1 MNNKVTILTIT
12 GSDSTGGSGVQADI
26 KSITSLGGYAA
37 SAITAVVVQDT
48 GGIEHLYDIPA
59 EILDAQLQRVAM
71 DLRPDSVK
79 IGLLRSVEQVET
91 VAALLRKL
99 PCRCVVMDFVI
110 VSTSGARLMEPEVVR
125 AAVRHLFPLCTL
137 VMMRR
142 GNALELL
149 RLCRALPGTTGLPP
163 AEGSHSNNPLAEGS
177 HSKNSLA
184 DGAHSKHSP
193 AEGAHSKHSPA
204 EGAHSKHFPA
214 EGALCKNS
222 LAEVATAIM
231 RLEAGPQALF
241 LKGEEVSSDA
251 YTDLFL
257 SREAFTEAEPSSATL
272 AEGAVAA
279 GNLKFFSRM
288 GAIERAL
295 HGSAGAFTSA
305 LAFYLTKAPSAVVAV
320 ERSLAY
326 VNQLILRSVD
336 FKLGKGGALLDHG
349 NRPIP
354 GNISARKLEIYN
366 TLMDTIATESSA
378 RNNVEYYSGRLSIT
392 PRYLSQI
399 TKAISGRTPKELID
413 DYLIKEVET
422 QLLSGELSLKQ
433 IASKYGFSSQ
443 AQLSKFVQK
452 MCSCSPS
459 EYKQLHIL

>member
-149 RLCRALPGTTGLPP
+149 RLCRALPGNPGLLP
-163 AEGSHSNNPLAEGS
+163 
-177 HSKNSLA
+177 A
-184 DGAHSKHSP
+184 DGA
-193 AEGAHSKHSPA
+193 
-204 EGAHSKHFPA
+204 F
-214 EGALCKNS
+214 CKNS

-366 TLMDTIATESSA
+366 TLMDTIATECSA

-452 MCSCSPS
+452 MRSCSPS

>member
-137 VMMRR
+137 VMMRI

-149 RLCRALPGTTGLPP
+149 RLCRALPGNPGLLP
-163 AEGSHSNNPLAEGS
+163 ADGAFC
-177 HSKNSLA
+177 KNSLA

-193 AEGAHSKHSPA
+193 AEGAY
-204 EGAHSKHFPA
+204 SKHFPA

-433 IASKYGFSSQ
+433 IASNYGFSSQ

-452 MCSCSPS
+452 MRSCSPS

>member
-149 RLCRALPGTTGLPP
+149 RLCRALPGTTGLAP
-163 AEGSHSNNPLAEGS
+163 AEGALC
-177 HSKNSLA
+177 KNSLA
-184 DGAHSKHSP
+184 DGAHSKHS
-193 AEGAHSKHSPA
+193 
-204 EGAHSKHFPA
+204 PA

-257 SREAFTEAEPSSATL
+257 SREAFTEAEPLSATL

>member
-12 GSDSTGGSGVQADI
+12 GSDSTGGSGVQSDI

-149 RLCRALPGTTGLPP
+149 RLCRALPGNPGLPP

-184 DGAHSKHSP
+184 D
-193 AEGAHSKHSPA
+193 GAHSKHSPA

-305 LAFYLTKAPSAVVAV
+305 LAFYLTKTPSAVVAV

-366 TLMDTIATESSA
+366 TLMDTIATECSA

>member
-149 RLCRALPGTTGLPP
+149 RLCRALPGTTGLAP

-177 HSKNSLA
+177 NSKNSLA
-184 DGAHSKHSP
+184 DGAHSKHS
-193 AEGAHSKHSPA
+193 
-204 EGAHSKHFPA
+204 PA

-452 MCSCSPS
+452 MRSCSPS

>member
-163 AEGSHSNNPLAEGS
+163 AEG
-177 HSKNSLA
+177 
-184 DGAHSKHSP
+184 
-193 AEGAHSKHSPA
+193 
-204 EGAHSKHFPA
+204 
-214 EGALCKNS
+214 ALCKNS

-257 SREAFTEAEPSSATL
+257 SREAFTEAEPSLATL

-366 TLMDTIATESSA
+366 TLMDTIATECSA

-452 MCSCSPS
+452 MRSCSPS

>member
-149 RLCRALPGTTGLPP
+149 RLCGALPGNPGLAP
-163 AEGSHSNNPLAEGS
+163 A
-177 HSKNSLA
+177 
-184 DGAHSKHSP
+184 D
-193 AEGAHSKHSPA
+193 
-204 EGAHSKHFPA
+204 
-214 EGALCKNS
+214 GALCKNS

-305 LAFYLTKAPSAVVAV
+305 LAFYLTKTPSAVVAV

>member
-149 RLCRALPGTTGLPP
+149 RLCRALPGTTGLAP

-184 DGAHSKHSP
+184 DGAHSKHS
-193 AEGAHSKHSPA
+193 
-204 EGAHSKHFPA
+204 PA

-305 LAFYLTKAPSAVVAV
+305 LAFYLTKTPSAVVAV

>member
-149 RLCRALPGTTGLPP
+149 RLCRALPGTTGLAP
-163 AEGSHSNNPLAEGS
+163 AEGSHSNNPLAEDS
-177 HSKNSLA
+177 NSKNSLA
-184 DGAHSKHSP
+184 DGAHSKYP
-193 AEGAHSKHSPA
+193 
-204 EGAHSKHFPA
+204 PA

-320 ERSLAY
+320 ERPLAY

>member
-149 RLCRALPGTTGLPP
+149 RLCGALPG
-163 AEGSHSNNPLAEGS
+163 NPGIL
-177 HSKNSLA
+177 
-184 DGAHSKHSP
+184 
-193 AEGAHSKHSPA
+193 
-204 EGAHSKHFPA
+204 PA

-231 RLEAGPQALF
+231 RLESGPQALF

>member
-125 AAVRHLFPLCTL
+125 ATVRHLFPLCTL

-149 RLCRALPGTTGLPP
+149 RLCRALPGITGL
-163 AEGSHSNNPLAEGS
+163 A
-177 HSKNSLA
+177 
-184 DGAHSKHSP
+184 
-193 AEGAHSKHSPA
+193 
-204 EGAHSKHFPA
+204 PA

>member
-59 EILDAQLQRVAM
+59 EILEAQLQRVAM

-149 RLCRALPGTTGLPP
+149 RLCRALPGTIGLAP
-163 AEGSHSNNPLAEGS
+163 ADGALC
-177 HSKNSLA
+177 KNSLA

-193 AEGAHSKHSPA
+193 AEGAHSKYP
-204 EGAHSKHFPA
+204 PA

-272 AEGAVAA
+272 AECAVAA

-366 TLMDTIATESSA
+366 TLMDTIATECSA

-413 DYLIKEVET
+413 DYLIKEVEI

>member
-125 AAVRHLFPLCTL
+125 ATVRHLFPLCTL

-149 RLCRALPGTTGLPP
+149 RLCRALPGNPGILP
-163 AEGSHSNNPLAEGS
+163 AEGALC
-177 HSKNSLA
+177 KNSLA
-184 DGAHSKHSP
+184 D
-193 AEGAHSKHSPA
+193 GAHSKHSPA

-366 TLMDTIATESSA
+366 TLMDTIATECSA

>member
-149 RLCRALPGTTGLPP
+149 RLCRALPGITGLAP

-184 DGAHSKHSP
+184 DGAHSKHS
-193 AEGAHSKHSPA
+193 
-204 EGAHSKHFPA
+204 PA

-305 LAFYLTKAPSAVVAV
+305 LAFYLTKTPSAVVAV

>member
-91 VAALLRKL
+91 VAALLRKI

-149 RLCRALPGTTGLPP
+149 RLCRALPGTTGLAP

-193 AEGAHSKHSPA
+193 AEGAHSKHS
-204 EGAHSKHFPA
+204 PA

-257 SREAFTEAEPSSATL
+257 SREAFTEAEPLSATL

-305 LAFYLTKAPSAVVAV
+305 LAFYLTKTPSAVVAV

-366 TLMDTIATESSA
+366 TLMDTIATECSA

-452 MCSCSPS
+452 MRSCSPS

>member
-91 VAALLRKL
+91 VAALLRKI

-149 RLCRALPGTTGLPP
+149 RLCRALPGTTGLAP

-193 AEGAHSKHSPA
+193 AEGAY
-204 EGAHSKHFPA
+204 SKHFPA

-305 LAFYLTKAPSAVVAV
+305 LAFYLTKTPSAVVAV

>member
-149 RLCRALPGTTGLPP
+149 RLCRALPGITGLAP

-184 DGAHSKHSP
+184 
-193 AEGAHSKHSPA
+193 EGAHSKHSPA
-204 EGAHSKHFPA
+204 EGALS
-214 EGALCKNS
+214 KNS

-366 TLMDTIATESSA
+366 TLMDTIATECSA

-413 DYLIKEVET
+413 DYLIKEIET

>member
-137 VMMRR
+137 VMMRI

-149 RLCRALPGTTGLPP
+149 RLCRALPGITGL
-163 AEGSHSNNPLAEGS
+163 A
-177 HSKNSLA
+177 
-184 DGAHSKHSP
+184 
-193 AEGAHSKHSPA
+193 
-204 EGAHSKHFPA
+204 PA

-366 TLMDTIATESSA
+366 TLMDTIATECSA

>member
-149 RLCRALPGTTGLPP
+149 RLCGALPGTIGLPP
-163 AEGSHSNNPLAEGS
+163 AEGAHSNNPLAEGS

-184 DGAHSKHSP
+184 DGAY
-193 AEGAHSKHSPA
+193 
-204 EGAHSKHFPA
+204 SKHFPA

-366 TLMDTIATESSA
+366 TLMDTIATECSA

>member
-149 RLCRALPGTTGLPP
+149 RLCRALPGTTGLAP

-184 DGAHSKHSP
+184 DGAHSKHS
-193 AEGAHSKHSPA
+193 
-204 EGAHSKHFPA
+204 PA

-305 LAFYLTKAPSAVVAV
+305 LAFYLTKTPSAVVAV

-366 TLMDTIATESSA
+366 TLMDTIATECSA

>member
-137 VMMRR
+137 VMMRI

-149 RLCRALPGTTGLPP
+149 RLCRALPGTTGLAP

-184 DGAHSKHSP
+184 DGAHSKHS
-193 AEGAHSKHSPA
+193 
-204 EGAHSKHFPA
+204 PA

-366 TLMDTIATESSA
+366 TLMDTIATECSA

-452 MCSCSPS
+452 MRSCSPS

>member
-149 RLCRALPGTTGLPP
+149 RLCRALPGTTGLAP

-184 DGAHSKHSP
+184 DGAHSKHS
-193 AEGAHSKHSPA
+193 
-204 EGAHSKHFPA
+204 PA

>member
-149 RLCRALPGTTGLPP
+149 RLCRALPGTTGLAP

-177 HSKNSLA
+177 NSKNSLA
-184 DGAHSKHSP
+184 D
-193 AEGAHSKHSPA
+193 GAHSKHSPA

>member
-110 VSTSGARLMEPEVVR
+110 VSTSGARLVEPEVVR

-149 RLCRALPGTTGLPP
+149 RLCRALPGTTGL
-163 AEGSHSNNPLAEGS
+163 A
-177 HSKNSLA
+177 
-184 DGAHSKHSP
+184 
-193 AEGAHSKHSPA
+193 
-204 EGAHSKHFPA
+204 PA

-257 SREAFTEAEPSSATL
+257 SREAFTEAELSSATL

-305 LAFYLTKAPSAVVAV
+305 LAFYLTKTPSAVVAV

>member
-149 RLCRALPGTTGLPP
+149 RLCGALPGTTGLPP
-163 AEGSHSNNPLAEGS
+163 AEGALC
-177 HSKNSLA
+177 KNSLA
-184 DGAHSKHSP
+184 DGAHSKHS
-193 AEGAHSKHSPA
+193 
-204 EGAHSKHFPA
+204 PA

-272 AEGAVAA
+272 AEGAVVA

>member
-149 RLCRALPGTTGLPP
+149 RLCRALPGNPGL
-163 AEGSHSNNPLAEGS
+163 A
-177 HSKNSLA
+177 
-184 DGAHSKHSP
+184 
-193 AEGAHSKHSPA
+193 
-204 EGAHSKHFPA
+204 PA

-272 AEGAVAA
+272 AECAVAA

>member
-149 RLCRALPGTTGLPP
+149 RLCRALPGTTGLAP

-193 AEGAHSKHSPA
+193 AEGAY
-204 EGAHSKHFPA
+204 SKHFPA

-366 TLMDTIATESSA
+366 TLMDTIATECSA

>member
-59 EILDAQLQRVAM
+59 EILEAQLQRVAM

-137 VMMRR
+137 VMMRI

-149 RLCRALPGTTGLPP
+149 RLCGALPGTIGLPP
-163 AEGSHSNNPLAEGS
+163 ADGAFC
-177 HSKNSLA
+177 KNSLA

-193 AEGAHSKHSPA
+193 AEGAHSKYP
-204 EGAHSKHFPA
+204 PA

-257 SREAFTEAEPSSATL
+257 SREAFTEAELSSATL

-305 LAFYLTKAPSAVVAV
+305 LAFYLTKTPSAVVAV

-366 TLMDTIATESSA
+366 TLMDTIATECSA

>member
-1 MNNKVTILTIT
+1 MLFR
-12 GSDSTGGSGVQADI
+12 S
-26 KSITSLGGYAA
+26 
-37 SAITAVVVQDT
+37 
-48 GGIEHLYDIPA
+48 
-59 EILDAQLQRVAM
+59 
-71 DLRPDSVK
+71 
-79 IGLLRSVEQVET
+79 LLRSVEQVET

-110 VSTSGARLMEPEVVR
+110 VSTSGARLVEPEVVR

-149 RLCRALPGTTGLPP
+149 RLCRALPGTTGLAP
-163 AEGSHSNNPLAEGS
+163 ADGAFC
-177 HSKNSLA
+177 KNSLA

-193 AEGAHSKHSPA
+193 AEGAHSKYP
-204 EGAHSKHFPA
+204 PA

-257 SREAFTEAEPSSATL
+257 SREAFTEAELSSATL

-366 TLMDTIATESSA
+366 TLMDTIATECSA
-378 RNNVEYYSGRLSIT
+378 RNNVEYYSSRLSIT

>member
-149 RLCRALPGTTGLPP
+149 RLCRALPGTTGLAP

-184 DGAHSKHSP
+184 DGAHSKHS
-193 AEGAHSKHSPA
+193 
-204 EGAHSKHFPA
+204 PA

-366 TLMDTIATESSA
+366 TLMDTIATECSA

>member
-149 RLCRALPGTTGLPP
+149 RLCRALPGNPGLAP
-163 AEGSHSNNPLAEGS
+163 ADGAFC
-177 HSKNSLA
+177 KNSLA
-184 DGAHSKHSP
+184 DGAHSKHS
-193 AEGAHSKHSPA
+193 
-204 EGAHSKHFPA
+204 PA

-366 TLMDTIATESSA
+366 TLMDTIATECSA

-443 AQLSKFVQK
+443 AQFSKFVQK

>member
-59 EILDAQLQRVAM
+59 EILEAQLQRVAM
-71 DLRPDSVK
+71 DLHPDSVK

-91 VAALLRKL
+91 VAALLRKIS
-99 PCRCVVMDFVI
+99 CRCVVMDFVI

-125 AAVRHLFPLCTL
+125 AAVRYLFPLCSL
-137 VMMRR
+137 VMMRI

-149 RLCRALPGTTGLPP
+149 RLYGATGGTGYGGSLIRDAGGDSGL
-163 AEGSHSNNPLAEGS
+163 AGG
-177 HSKNSLA
+177 K
-184 DGAHSKHSP
+184 K
-193 AEGAHSKHSPA
+193 
-204 EGAHSKHFPA
+204 
-214 EGALCKNS
+214 S

-231 RLEAGPQALF
+231 RLERGPQALF
-241 LKGEEVSSDA
+241 IKGEHVTSDA

-257 SREAFTEAEPSSATL
+257 SREAFVESNPYAALT
-272 AEGAVAA
+272 EGAAAA

-305 LAFYLTKAPSAVVAV
+305 LAFYLTKTTSEVLAV

-336 FKLGKGGALLDHG
+336 FKLGRGGALLDHG

-354 GNISARKLEIYN
+354 GNISARKLEVYN
-366 TLMDTIATESSA
+366 TLMDAIATESSA
-378 RNNVEYYSGRLSIT
+378 RNNVEYYSGKLNIT

-459 EYKQLHIL
+459 EYKELHSI

>member
-110 VSTSGARLMEPEVVR
+110 VSTSGARLVEPEVVR

-137 VMMRR
+137 VMMRT

-149 RLCRALPGTTGLPP
+149 RLCRALPGTTGLAP
-163 AEGSHSNNPLAEGS
+163 
-177 HSKNSLA
+177 A
-184 DGAHSKHSP
+184 DGA
-193 AEGAHSKHSPA
+193 
-204 EGAHSKHFPA
+204 F
-214 EGALCKNS
+214 CKNS

-366 TLMDTIATESSA
+366 TLMDTIATECSA

>member
-99 PCRCVVMDFVI
+99 LCRCVVMDFVI

-149 RLCRALPGTTGLPP
+149 RLCRALPGNPGLAP
-163 AEGSHSNNPLAEGS
+163 AEGPHSNNPLAEGS

-184 DGAHSKHSP
+184 DGAHSKYP
-193 AEGAHSKHSPA
+193 
-204 EGAHSKHFPA
+204 PA

-231 RLEAGPQALF
+231 RLESGPQALF

>member
-59 EILDAQLQRVAM
+59 EILEAQLQRVAM

-149 RLCRALPGTTGLPP
+149 RLCRALPGNPGLPP
-163 AEGSHSNNPLAEGS
+163 A
-177 HSKNSLA
+177 
-184 DGAHSKHSP
+184 DGA
-193 AEGAHSKHSPA
+193 
-204 EGAHSKHFPA
+204 F
-214 EGALCKNS
+214 CKNS

-231 RLEAGPQALF
+231 WLEAGPQALF
-241 LKGEEVSSDA
+241 LKGEEVSSNA

>member
-149 RLCRALPGTTGLPP
+149 RLCRALPGTTGLAP

-184 DGAHSKHSP
+184 DGAHSKHS
-193 AEGAHSKHSPA
+193 
-204 EGAHSKHFPA
+204 PA

-422 QLLSGELSLKQ
+422 QLLSGELSFKQ

>member
-79 IGLLRSVEQVET
+79 IGLLRSVEQVKT

-149 RLCRALPGTTGLPP
+149 RLCRALPGTTGL
-163 AEGSHSNNPLAEGS
+163 A
-177 HSKNSLA
+177 
-184 DGAHSKHSP
+184 P
-193 AEGAHSKHSPA
+193 AEGA
-204 EGAHSKHFPA
+204 F
-214 EGALCKNS
+214 CKNS

-305 LAFYLTKAPSAVVAV
+305 LAFYLTKTPSAVVAV

-366 TLMDTIATESSA
+366 TLMDTIATECSA

>member
-1 MNNKVTILTIT
+1 MTTILTIT

-137 VMMRR
+137 VMMRI

-149 RLCRALPGTTGLPP
+149 RLCRALPGN
-163 AEGSHSNNPLAEGS
+163 SVLA
-177 HSKNSLA
+177 
-184 DGAHSKHSP
+184 
-193 AEGAHSKHSPA
+193 
-204 EGAHSKHFPA
+204 PA

>member
-91 VAALLRKL
+91 VAALLRKI

-149 RLCRALPGTTGLPP
+149 RLCGALPGTTGLPP

-193 AEGAHSKHSPA
+193 ADGAHSKHS
-204 EGAHSKHFPA
+204 PA

-231 RLEAGPQALF
+231 RLESGPQALF

-257 SREAFTEAEPSSATL
+257 SREAFTEAEPSFATL

-366 TLMDTIATESSA
+366 TLMDTIATECSA

>member
-59 EILDAQLQRVAM
+59 EILEAQLQRVAM

-137 VMMRR
+137 VMMRI

-149 RLCRALPGTTGLPP
+149 RLCGALPGTIGLPP
-163 AEGSHSNNPLAEGS
+163 ADGAFC
-177 HSKNSLA
+177 KNSLA
-184 DGAHSKHSP
+184 DGAHSKHS
-193 AEGAHSKHSPA
+193 
-204 EGAHSKHFPA
+204 PA

-257 SREAFTEAEPSSATL
+257 SREAFTEAELSSATL

-305 LAFYLTKAPSAVVAV
+305 LAFYLTKTPSAVVAV